1 MLTPEEINYLGQ
13 ITNNTWGY
21 PGGMNKNVP
30 TAAINMSLQGNKM
43 LSTYT
48 TIVNLMN
55 DINLRDQSKK
65 FEEESIGIIKEY
77 IKELKGGFKSDSG
90 RPLKCKEV
98 DTKDSIEIITVSPYS
113 PKRTAYYRRFT
124 TFEVE

>member
-1 MLTPEEINYLGQ
+1 MLC
-13 ITNNTWGY
+13 
-21 PGGMNKNVP
+21 
-30 TAAINMSLQGNKM
+30 S
-43 LSTYT
+43 YT

-77 IKELKGGFKSDSG
+77 IKDLKSEFKNDSG
-90 RPLKCKEV
+90 RSLKCKEI